1 MNAKDKIIQLLKGT
15 GIEINGSNLW
25 DIKVNNSKVFAR
37 ILAQGSLGFG
47 NAYMDGWWDCDRI
60 DIMMEKIILANLHKK
75 LKTWSTLGAIIKA
88 KLINHQSTN
97 RAKQVGEKHYD
108 LGNELYGVML
118 DDLLNYSCGYW
129 KKTDRLEEAQI
140 AKLELI
146 CQKLQLRP
154 GMKVL
159 DIGCGWGGFAKY
171 ATGNYGVEVV
181 GITISKEQC
190 ALAKEICKD
199 LPIEIK
205 LQDYRTLT
213 DKFDAIVSI
222 GMFEHVGYK
231 NYKTFMKVVH
241 RLLKDNGLFLLH
253 TIGGNTSVHNGD
265 PWIDKHIFCNGMLPS
280 PKQVTTAI
288 EGLFTLEDW
297 HNFGAD
303 YDKTLMAWHQNF
315 TNNWEKIKHLYDD
328 RFYRMWNFYL
338 LTCAGSFRARKNQL
352 WQIVLTKQGQV
363 GGYQSIR

>member
-1 MNAKDKIIQLLKGT
+1 MNAEDKIIQLLKGT
-15 GIEINGSNLW
+15 GIEINGQNSW
-25 DIKVNNSKVFAR
+25 DIKANNPKVFAR

-60 DIMMEKIILANLHKK
+60 DIMIEKIILANLHKK

-88 KLINHQSTN
+88 KLINRQSTN

-118 DDLLNYSCGYW
+118 DYLLNYSCGYW
-129 KKTDRLEEAQI
+129 KGKSHLGEAQI

-171 ATGNYGVEVV
+171 AAENHGVEVV

-199 LPIEIK
+199 LPVEIK

-231 NYKTFMKVVH
+231 NYKTFMRVVH
-241 RLLKDNGLFLLH
+241 RLLKDKGLFLLQ
-253 TIGGNTSVHNGD
+253 TIGGNNSVHNVD
-265 PWIDKHIFCNGMLPS
+265 PWIDKHIFRNGMLPS
-280 PKQVTTAI
+280 PKQVTAAI

-303 YDKTLMAWHQNF
+303 YDKTLMAWYQNF
-315 TNNWEKIKHLYDD
+315 TANWGKIKHLYDD

-338 LTCAGSFRARKNQL
+338 LSSAGSFRARKNQL
-352 WQIVLTKQGQV
+352 WQIVLTKQGQA